1 MRGCDAGDKLQR
13 ESTVAPRSLSAV
25 HTRQSVVFPPA
36 ERTRA
41 VRTRLD
47 NTHVNDLLRRRAEFI
62 RARSAQTGG
71 TCLPPPPPP
80 LINAVMQKQTD
91 GRAAGAATTSTR
103 LRRGVTGVYS
113 PDTKLIV
120 PGALSAHSGVSVVGN
135 RGARKAFLHRSFP
148 ASRAVDARRTAVIT
162 VMVYSRE
169 GDGRSRPGSELSR
182 SQR

>member
-1 MRGCDAGDKLQR
+1 MNVRGCDAGDKLQR

-47 NTHVNDLLRRRAEFI
+47 NTHVNDLLRRRSEFI

-71 TCLPPPPPP
+71 TCL
-80 LINAVMQKQTD
+80 LANKRRNAEANWLTRSWRRHHIDETSEGRHWRLFTRHETD
-91 GRAAGAATTSTR
+91 R
-103 LRRGVTGVYS
+103 
-113 PDTKLIV
+113 